1 MRPLTEEETKA
12 FYKKLAKYIGSNI
25 KFLIDREDEDY
36 VFRFHKDRV
45 YYLRAGLLKYVD
57 SIGQDEL
64 IAAGVCFGKFTKT
77 SKFRLHVSCLEY
89 LAKYAK
95 YKIWVKP
102 AGEQTFVYGNH
113 VVKTHLARMT
123 ENAPQ
128 NAGVVILSMSD
139 IPLGFGVTAKSTL
152 QCRELEPTG
161 IVAVN
166 QCDLGE
172 YLRSEETSLT

>member
-25 KFLIDREDEDY
+25 RFLIDREDEDY
-36 VFRFHKDRV
+36 VFRFHKNRV
-45 YYLRAGLLKYVD
+45 YYVRAALLKFVAH
-57 SIGQDEL
+57 IGQDEL
-64 IAAGVCFGKFTKT
+64 VAFGVCFGKFTKT
-77 SKFRLHVSCLEY
+77 GKFRLHITCLEY

-95 YKIWVKP
+95 YKIWVKT
-102 AGEQTFVYGNH
+102 AGEQAFVYGNH
-113 VVKTHLARMT
+113 VVKTHLAKMT
-123 ENAPQ
+123 ENTPQ
-128 NAGVVILSMSD
+128 NAGVVVLSMSD
-139 IPLGFGVTAKSTL
+139 VPLGFGVTAKSTI

-172 YLRSEETSLT
+172 YLRNEDNALT